1 MFILE
6 IELIIGMI
14 TLILLFLQTDFF
26 KVYIDFVKNYQNS
39 LSTLTELKKENA
51 ELRKFL
57 KVYRFFYYFIYLMIL
72 F

>member
-1 MFILE
+1 M
-6 IELIIGMI
+6 
-14 TLILLFLQTDFF
+14 LILLYLQTDFF

-57 KVYRFFYYFIYLMIL
+57 KV
-72 F
+72 